1 MGGTLTN
8 SRLAI
13 KGIWLSVQL
22 FYKLGKMHFYLKNQ
36 KHRFQGLEL
45 VSQIVIPALNYFK
58 GRTR

>member
-1 MGGTLTN
+1 MVGTLTN

-36 KHRFQGLEL
+36 KHRFQGLEQEL
-45 VSQIVIPALNYFK
+45 GKSRIGFC
-58 GRTR
+58 